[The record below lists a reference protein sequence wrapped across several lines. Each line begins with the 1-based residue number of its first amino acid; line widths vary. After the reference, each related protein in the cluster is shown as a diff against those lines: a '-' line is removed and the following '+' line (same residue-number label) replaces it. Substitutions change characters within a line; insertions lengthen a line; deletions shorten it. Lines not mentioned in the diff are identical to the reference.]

1 MCTVSMT
8 FLQINQRYLKLR
20 DVTHTQTSLY
30 QAPGK
35 LKICS
40 HRGPI
45 LHMATRGGG
54 AGLGH
59 HFYLYLFIFYLCLW
73 HVEAPGPGI
82 EPMPHQ
88 RPEPQQW
95 HCQTLNP
102 DPQPAE
108 LPENSHNYKFEFY
121 EFQLLEENKKVYI
134 YDNQIHKN
142 LPMFFSNIKEIDHV
156 LWKRWKN
163 C

>member
-1 MCTVSMT
+1 
-8 FLQINQRYLKLR
+8 
-20 DVTHTQTSLY
+20 
-30 QAPGK
+30 
-35 LKICS
+35 
-40 HRGPI
+40 
-45 LHMATRGGG
+45 
-54 AGLGH
+54 
-59 HFYLYLFIFYLCLW
+59 
-73 HVEAPGPGI
+73 
-82 EPMPHQ
+82 MPHQ